1 MTTPAWH
8 ELCRIREDVRTG
20 SITLAEFAADLN
32 AVRTGEAPEVY
43 REPASF
49 FSRTYP
55 TFNMKGLVRD
65 VLLRLWGKGGKPVV
79 RIQVAYGGG
88 KTHTLITLL
97 HLAERGAEL
106 GGHPVVQEFLDFAG
120 ETSAPAAR
128 VALLP
133 FDKFDVKHGLSV
145 RGPSGEFRTVKTP
158 WGALAYQLGGD
169 AGYARVAD
177 HDRDY
182 VAPAEPV
189 LVELLRMAEA
199 EDLAPLILVDEAV
212 WYCRGA
218 VNDDPRRLGILKDFF
233 QVLTQ
238 AVAKVSRAAL
248 VATLISSEV
257 EAHDQTG
264 VLVLKALEGVFGRME
279 ETVEPVAKA
288 DVAEVLRRRL
298 FESLPDEARR
308 RSVID
313 AVMARMQKLPLSE
326 AQKSQRAYDRMLRS
340 YPFHADFL
348 EVLYQKWT
356 QLPGFQRTRGAL
368 RLLAQAL
375 RDRNGIDPMPLVGPG
390 VLLGDPGKPLPAA
403 MTELIKCTELGET
416 WTPVLV
422 GELDKAWGVQQ
433 EFPGLARGRE
443 IEAAVAATF
452 LHSQPRGQKADPME
466 LAALLAHP
474 EVDPVAL
481 GEGLKKWRAG
491 SWFLTDEPDI
501 YRLGVSPNLTH
512 MHVEGM
518 GRLKPEE
525 VEEELRARVQQ
536 ARLAA
541 VDPGVVPHNLPRVPK
556 DVQDS
561 PELHFVVLGPEH
573 PARAGGPVPD
583 GVAAFLNTTTG
594 PKNPRTYR
602 NAVLCLCPDS
612 AKLAGLREQVRRVL
626 GWQKVEKGEEA
637 KLLSGEQVKRLRRL
651 KGDDEASIAG
661 AVRATWEVLVAVD
674 EDGELLAQSL
684 PPGEGTAFDRAKALL
699 VEDERLLATS
709 LDPELLLP
717 ESYLDIW
724 GGEERSK
731 RVKDLVAA
739 FAQFPRL
746 PRLLRPQS
754 LLDSL
759 ARAARE
765 GTVVLEVTRADGSR
779 RSIWRTEPLAEDL
792 ERPELDVV
800 PLPYARLHGL
810 SGEALVPGAL
820 DDLWPTEGDPLK
832 VSAIESYFDGVRA
845 PALAE
850 PGVLDQA
857 VRQAVK
863 RGLLMARAHDGTTY
877 LRQELPGDRAVD
889 HDLELMIPPDPVLGT
904 QIGPR
909 ELPEAWEGKQT
920 TAATIAAALEKRR
933 GGAVPWVIIRDA
945 IAEALAAALFERADG
960 TWPCGPEGAAKVT
973 FRLPERVVL
982 TADDLVDDAL
992 HATWATGKARVSDL
1006 KAALEKARGRG
1017 LPDDPLRRA
1026 VATGLTR
1033 GIFTLDEG
1041 ATTLPDDQ
1049 AYLSARLVLPK
1060 TTLFSEA
1067 ALDGMQ
1073 LDDLA
1078 AAVADLEEAAADTL
1092 VFTYRVAVTAEG
1104 DKPKPEVLGKINAI
1118 LAKIKPGWRF
1128 E

>member
-8 ELCRIREDVRTG
+8 EFCRIRDDVRTG
-20 SITLAEFAADLN
+20 SITLDEFAADLN
-32 AVRTGEAPEVY
+32 AVRTGEAPPVY
-43 REPASF
+43 KDPAAF
-49 FSRTYP
+49 FSRTYA

-65 VLLRLWGKGGKPVV
+65 VLLRLADKGGKPIV

-97 HLAERGAEL
+97 HLAEHGMEL
-106 GGHPVVQEFLDFAG
+106 TTHPVVKEFLDFAG
-120 ETSAPAAR
+120 ESSAPATR

-133 FDKFDVKHGLSV
+133 FDKFDVKLGLSV
-145 RGPSGEFRTVKTP
+145 RGPGGEYRTVRTP

-177 HDRDY
+177 HDKDY

-199 EDLAPLILVDEAV
+199 DDLAPLILIDEAV

-218 VNDDPRRLGILKDFF
+218 VNEDPRRLGTLKDFF

-257 EAHDQTG
+257 EAHDHTG
-264 VLVLKALEGVFGRME
+264 VQVLKSLEGVFGRLE
-279 ETVEPVAKA
+279 ETVEPVAKE

-298 FESLPDEARR
+298 FEALPGEPER

-313 AVMARMQKLPLSE
+313 AVMARMQKLPLSD
-326 AQKSQRAYDRMLRS
+326 AQKSQRAYDRLLQA

-368 RLLAQAL
+368 RLLAQGL
-375 RDRNGIDPMPLVGPG
+375 RDREGNDPMPLVGPG
-390 VLLGDPGKPLPAA
+390 VLLGAHGKPLTAA
-403 MTELIKCTELGET
+403 MTELIKCTELGDT

-422 GELDKAWGVQQ
+422 GELEKAQGVQR
-433 EFPGLARGRE
+433 EFPGLEQGRE
-443 IEAAVAATF
+443 MESAVAATF
-452 LHSQPRGQKADPME
+452 LHSHPRGQKADPLE
-466 LAALLAHP
+466 LVALLAHSA
-474 EVDPVAL
+474 VDPVAL
-481 GEGLKKWRAG
+481 GEGLKKWRG
-491 SWFLTDEPDI
+491 CSWFLTDEPDI
-501 YRLGVSPNLTH
+501 YRLGTNPNLTH

-518 GRLKPEE
+518 GRVKPEE
-525 VEEELRARVQQ
+525 VEDELRSRVQQ

-541 VDPGVVPHNLPRVPK
+541 ADPGVVPHNLPRVPK

-573 PARAGGPVPD
+573 SARAGASAPD
-583 GVAAFLNTTTG
+583 EVVAFFTTTTG

-602 NAVLCLCPDS
+602 NAVVALCPDS
-612 AKLAGLREQVRRVL
+612 AKLAGLRVQVLRVL
-626 GWQKVEKGEEA
+626 GWRKVEKGEEV
-637 KLLSGEQVKRLRRL
+637 KLLSKDQLPVMRRR
-651 KGDDEASIAG
+651 KTDDEAGIAA
-661 AVRATWEVLVAVD
+661 AVRATWEVVAAVD
-674 EDGELLAQSL
+674 EDGEVTTMGL
-684 PPGEGTAFDRAKALL
+684 PSGTDSAFERVKSLL
-699 VEDERLLATS
+699 VEEERLLATT

-724 GGEERSK
+724 SGDEKRK

-779 RSIWRTEPLAEDL
+779 RSIWRREPLPEDL
-792 ERPELDVV
+792 DRPELEVV

-810 SGEALVPGAL
+810 AGELLVPGAL
-820 DDLWPTEGDPLK
+820 EDLWPTEGDPLK
-832 VSAIESYFDGVRA
+832 VSAVESYFDGVGV
-845 PALAE
+845 PALAD

-877 LRQELPGDRAVD
+877 LRQELPDDRAVD
-889 HDLELMIPPDPVLGT
+889 HDLDLMIPPAPVLGS

-909 ELPEAWEGKQT
+909 ELPEAWDDKQT
-920 TAATIAAALEKRR
+920 TAAEIAVAMEKRR

-945 IAEALAAALFERADG
+945 IAEALSNALFERADG
-960 TWPCGPEGAAKVT
+960 TWPCGPEEADKVT

-992 HATWATGKARVSDL
+992 HDIWTTGTAKVSDI
-1006 KAALEKARGRG
+1006 KTALERVRGRA
-1017 LPDDPLRRA
+1017 LPDEVLRRA
-1026 VATGLTR
+1026 VASGITR
-1033 GIFTLDEG
+1033 GLFTLEG
-1041 ATTLPDDQ
+1041 TSVDLPEDQSFLAT
-1049 AYLSARLVLPK
+1049 RLAKPK
-1060 TTLFSEA
+1060 TTLFAEA
-1067 ALDGMQ
+1067 LLDLMQ
-1073 LDDLA
+1073 LDDL
-1078 AAVADLEEAAADTL
+1078 VEAAAQL
-1092 VFTYRVAVTAEG
+1092 KEAAPGKLEFAFRVAVTAEG
-1104 DKPKPEVLGKINAI
+1104 EKPDPELLEQLNAI
-1118 LAKIKPGWRF
+1118 LAKIKPGWQF